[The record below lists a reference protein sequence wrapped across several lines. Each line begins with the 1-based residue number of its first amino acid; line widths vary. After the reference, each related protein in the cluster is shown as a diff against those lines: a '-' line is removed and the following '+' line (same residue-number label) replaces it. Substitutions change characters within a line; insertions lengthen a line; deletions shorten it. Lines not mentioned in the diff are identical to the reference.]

1 MLYVLSGVIELN
13 IPPSG
18 YYGSMQAYVFDRTGT
33 KVAIVTD
40 VQNYETQIVAA
51 GAELLGDEECK
62 ELAEQPFPY
71 WRKKKY
77 ECAYPTIPHDTDIR
91 FLQSSEIDDQTR
103 RSSIRK
109 VSEAKSSVPL
119 AMDLGG

>member
-1 MLYVLSGVIELN
+1 MLYALSELN
-13 IPPSG
+13 TPPSG

-51 GAELLGDEECK
+51 GAELLADEECK

-77 ECAYPTIPHDTDIR
+77 EYAYSTIPHDTDII
-91 FLQSSEIDDQTR
+91 SSEQR
-103 RSSIRK
+103 N
-109 VSEAKSSVPL
+109 
-119 AMDLGG
+119 